1 LKYHKSRGIDGNT
14 IELLTSVPVSDIFP
28 LRKYFASEMLEI
40 MGYNLESQDKASH
53 LASFLKYLNEISA
66 KLTAPPDEEIEY
78 IRKQL
83 GKALSRE
90 VPAFSGTPGTF
101 YNLSSTLYHNSNL
114 TMGEL
119 SQALVVPLSTA
130 TRMLDWWVDNEF
142 AQRLNDPEDRRVV
155 RVSLTNTGK
164 RLHELIEKSL
174 SESVQQCLNCL
185 TPEEQTV
192 LLTLIRKVALG
203 LK

>member
-1 LKYHKSRGIDGNT
+1 M
-14 IELLTSVPVSDIFP
+14 
-28 LRKYFASEMLEI
+28 SEMLEI
-40 MGYNLESQDKASH
+40 MGKNLESQDKASH
-53 LASFLKYLNEISA
+53 LANFLKYLNEISA
-66 KLTAPPDEEIEY
+66 KLISPPDEEIEY

-83 GKALSRE
+83 GKALYKE
-90 VPAFSGTPGTF
+90 VPSFSGTPGTF

-119 SQALVVPLSTA
+119 SQALAVPLSTA

-155 RVSLTNTGK
+155 RVSLTDIGK

-192 LLTLIRKVALG
+192 LLTLISKVAQG

>member
-1 LKYHKSRGIDGNT
+1 
-14 IELLTSVPVSDIFP
+14 
-28 LRKYFASEMLEI
+28 
-40 MGYNLESQDKASH
+40 MGYNLESQDKSLQ

-66 KLTAPPDEEIEY
+66 KLISPPDEEIEY

-83 GKALSRE
+83 GKALSKE
-90 VPAFSGTPGTF
+90 VPAFSGTQGTF
-101 YNLSSTLYHNSNL
+101 YNLSSTLYNNSNL
-114 TMGEL
+114 TMGEF
-119 SQALVVPLSTA
+119 SQALAVPLSTA

-155 RVSLTNTGK
+155 RVSLTDTGK

-185 TPEEQTV
+185 THEEQTV
-192 LLTLIRKVALG
+192 LLTLICKVALG

>member
-1 LKYHKSRGIDGNT
+1 
-14 IELLTSVPVSDIFP
+14 
-28 LRKYFASEMLEI
+28 MLEI
-40 MGYNLESQDKASH
+40 MGKNIESQDKASQ

-66 KLTAPPDEEIEY
+66 KLISPPDEEIEY

-83 GKALSRE
+83 GKALSKE

-114 TMGEL
+114 TMGEF
-119 SQALVVPLSTA
+119 SQKLAVPLSTA

-155 RVSLTNTGK
+155 RVSLTDTGK

-185 TPEEQTV
+185 TPEEQIILV
-192 LLTLIRKVALG
+192 NLIRKVAQG

>member
-1 LKYHKSRGIDGNT
+1 LKYHKSRVIDGNT
-14 IELLTSVPVSDIFP
+14 IELLTSVPTRDIFP
-28 LRKYFASEMLEI
+28 LRKYFTSQTLEI
-40 MGYNLESQDKASH
+40 MGYNIESQDKASQ

-66 KLTAPPDEEIEY
+66 KLISPPDEEIEY

-114 TMGEL
+114 TMGEF
-119 SQALVVPLSTA
+119 SQKLAVPLSTA

-155 RVSLTNTGK
+155 RVSLTDTGK
-164 RLHELIEKSL
+164 KLHELIEKSL

-185 TPEEQTV
+185 TPEEQIILV
-192 LLTLIRKVALG
+192 NLIRKVAQG

>member
-1 LKYHKSRGIDGNT
+1 MKYHKSSAIADNT

-28 LRKYFASEMLEI
+28 LRKYFMSKMLEI
-40 MGYNLESQDKASH
+40 MGQNLESQNTASQ
-53 LASFLKYLNEISA
+53 LASFLNSLDEISA
-66 KLTAPPDEEIEY
+66 KLISPPDEEIEY

-83 GKALSRE
+83 GKALSRD

-101 YNLSSTLYHNSNL
+101 YNLSSTLYHHSNL

-119 SQALVVPLSTA
+119 SQYLAVPLSTA
-130 TRMLDWWVDNEF
+130 TRMVDWWVENEF

-155 RVSLTNTGK
+155 RVSLTDIGQK
-164 RLHELIEKSL
+164 LHELIEKSL

-185 TPEEQTV
+185 TPEEQIILV
-192 LLTLIRKVALG
+192 NLIRKVAQG

>member
-14 IELLTSVPVSDIFP
+14 IELLTSVPARDIFP
-28 LRKYFASEMLEI
+28 LRKYFTSQTLEI
-40 MGYNLESQDKASH
+40 MGYNIESQDKASQ

-66 KLTAPPDEEIEY
+66 KLISPPDEEIEY

-101 YNLSSTLYHNSNL
+101 YNLSSTLYHNGNL
-114 TMGEL
+114 TMGEF
-119 SQALVVPLSTA
+119 SQKLAVPLSTA

-155 RVSLTNTGK
+155 RVSLTDTGK

-185 TPEEQTV
+185 TPEEQIILV
-192 LLTLIRKVALG
+192 NLIRKVAQG

>member
-1 LKYHKSRGIDGNT
+1 
-14 IELLTSVPVSDIFP
+14 
-28 LRKYFASEMLEI
+28 
-40 MGYNLESQDKASH
+40 MGYNLESQDKSLQ

-66 KLTAPPDEEIEY
+66 KLISPPDEEIEY

-83 GKALSRE
+83 GKALSKE

-101 YNLSSTLYHNSNL
+101 YNLSSTLYNNSNL
-114 TMGEL
+114 TMGEF
-119 SQALVVPLSTA
+119 SQALAVPLSTA

-155 RVSLTNTGK
+155 RVSLTDTGK

-185 TPEEQTV
+185 THEEQTV